1 MDNYPTNAP
10 FPYLQS
16 VPRNLTNDTPDQSI
30 PCSAL
35 TKRSK
40 SVQRS
45 KIWQLKEANHC
56 PIIGTCLSM
65 DELIRFARRFHFE
78 ASLDDTFRL
87 HVEMVD
93 RMATRNNVSEAIQ
106 KHLDTRYQLY
116 LSRFETVKMDGE
128 VLNLWK
134 KYFNKGEI
142 AGPLWAAFTHKRI
155 TDETRG
161 KIYGDIHM
169 HAHQMG
175 AGQAADA
182 RRLAQLE
189 KDCAEMK
196 AVLTQQKSKHVQI
209 ETKLRER
216 LRKAMAEI
224 QHLRQAEKEFA
235 KCQARLTTIE
245 SGKTMIDM
253 GQRLMKLTVMNEQL
267 QETVKQFDHIKQSL
281 QVACNKIASLM
292 QTRDA
297 LVEEC
302 DALKARL
309 LADHTHSV
317 SAVPLPSDEQAKQ
330 QYGCIICVGGRI
342 DLFPQYRLIA
352 EQLGILLL
360 QHDGGRQD
368 ALSRLSEMVNR
379 ADAALCPTD
388 CVGHAAY
395 YQLKRLCKRSGKPC
409 LLYKGKGVSSFA
421 AALTQLATG
430 KTSFSSTING
440 SLLETAE

>member
-1 MDNYPTNAP
+1 MELSTEAK
-10 FPYLQS
+10 
-16 VPRNLTNDTPDQSI
+16 SI
-30 PCSAL
+30 
-35 TKRSK
+35 K
-40 SVQRS
+40 RS
-45 KIWQLKEANHC
+45 KIWQLKEANKC

-65 DELIRFARRFHFE
+65 EDLVRFAKRYLFE
-78 ASLDDTFRL
+78 ASLSDPFLL

-93 RMATRNNVSEAIQ
+93 RMAARNNVSEAIQ
-106 KHLDTRYQLY
+106 KYLDTRYQLY
-116 LSRFETVKMDGE
+116 LSRFETAKTDGD

-134 KYFNKGEI
+134 TCFSNGEI
-142 AGPLWAAFTHKRI
+142 AGPLWAALTHKRV
-155 TDETRG
+155 TDEARG

-182 RRLAQLE
+182 RRLIQLE

-196 AVLTQQKSKHVQI
+196 AALSQQKLKHAQI
-209 ETKLRER
+209 ETKLRQR
-216 LRKAMAEI
+216 LQEAMAEI
-224 QHLRQAEKEFA
+224 QHLRQAEKALA
-235 KCQARLTTIE
+235 KCQARLATIE
-245 SGKTMIDM
+245 SGKTMVEM
-253 GQRLMKLTVMNEQL
+253 GQRLMKLTVTNEQL

-281 QVACNKIASLM
+281 QVACNKITSLM

-309 LADHTHSV
+309 LADQSHSI
-317 SAVPLPSDEQAKQ
+317 ATTAPPPPDEQAKQ

-360 QHDGGRQD
+360 HHDGGRQD
-368 ALSRLSEMVNR
+368 ALSRLSEMINR
-379 ADAALCPTD
+379 ADAAVCPTD

-409 LLYKGKGVSSFA
+409 LLYKGKGASSFA
-421 AALTQLATG
+421 TALAQLAAG
-430 KTSFSSTING
+430 KTSIN
-440 SLLETAE
+440 SLTNDLSVETAK